1 MSFEVRHSDLGGRI
15 GKLNTAHGV
24 IDTPAFI
31 PVVHPIKQMVDVKLI
46 KKMGFRAIIT
56 NAYITLK
63 RYGDDARK
71 QGIHRIIDFD
81 GIVMTDSGGYQVLEY
96 GNIDIG
102 PVEMAKFEIDIKTDI
117 AVPLDKPTGFG
128 LEYSKAIKYV
138 NQTISNV
145 KETVEVIKNNSCNGN
160 EINTI
165 WAGPVQG
172 AEHLD
177 LVEQSAKL
185 FDDMNFKL
193 MALGSPVELM
203 EAYEFAKLSEIICT

>member
-71 QGIHRIIDFD
+71 KGIHRIIDFD

-102 PVEMAKFEIDIKTDI
+102 PIEMAKFEIDIKTDI

-145 KETVEVIKNNSCNGN
+145 KETVEVIK
-160 EINTI
+160 E
-165 WAGPVQG
+165 
-172 AEHLD
+172 
-177 LVEQSAKL
+177 
-185 FDDMNFKL
+185 
-193 MALGSPVELM
+193 
-203 EAYEFAKLSEIICT
+203 